1 MPLIEKMFNLLI
13 LFNDS
18 GAIPDTLV
26 PRAENRTLFL
36 TGLFAIS
43 LILIAIARISNYK
56 SIGTVISA
64 FFSGGPIQQLLKE
77 NMRIGS
83 LSSILL
89 IFNYLIALFICVYL
103 MLYRTL
109 EFSANTSM
117 ILACIIPVGYT
128 IFEILGMAITTFIT
142 GEVKTMEPAF
152 QTSWVGL
159 EFIGLP
165 ISILS
170 LVWIMNPNLNTVCLI
185 VFCALLG
192 VRVLQRITKSSILIL
207 YKGVAWYYIF
217 LYLCTLEIL
226 PLIVAYYCVQM
237 SFRPLI

>member
-1 MPLIEKMFNLLI
+1 MSFIEKMFNLLI
-13 LFNDS
+13 LLNDS
-18 GAIPDTLV
+18 GTIPDTLV

-56 SIGTVISA
+56 ALGTVINA
-64 FFSGGPIQQLLKE
+64 FFSGGPIQQLLKD

-89 IFNYLIALFICVYL
+89 VINYLIATFICVYL
-103 MLYRTL
+103 MLNRTFG
-109 EFSANTSM
+109 FSSNIS
-117 ILACIIPVGYT
+117 LLFACSVPVGFT
-128 IFEILGMAITTFIT
+128 IFEILGMAITSFIT
-142 GEVKTMEPAF
+142 GEGKTMEPAF
-152 QTSWVGL
+152 QTSWIGF

-165 ISILS
+165 LS
-170 LVWIMNPNLNTVCLI
+170 VLALIWIMNPTLNTICII
-185 VFCALLG
+185 VFSVLIGA
-192 VRVLQRITKSSILIL
+192 RVLQRITKSSILIL
-207 YKGVAWYYIF
+207 NKGVAWYYIF

-226 PLIVAYYCVQM
+226 PLIVAYYCIQM